1 MQAGAT
7 ITAQY
12 KYVGGMEGV
21 SHYGWYLHEVS
32 LRWET
37 LLFSLCCRS
46 LKSGLHTTRTLLK
59 VALLLGL
66 NAFVEVLGCDRDFQT
81 SLLTAVNYHLMYNG
95 ELQ

>member
-37 LLFSLCCRS
+37 LFFSLC
-46 LKSGLHTTRTLLK
+46 
-59 VALLLGL
+59 
-66 NAFVEVLGCDRDFQT
+66 FVISKIRFGHYRDFSQ
-81 SLLTAVNYHLMYNG
+81 SGHA
-95 ELQ
+95 